1 MAHVFD
7 EEDAGITTITEA
19 VIRTV
24 AYADVFDF
32 PLRAGEIHRYL
43 VGPKVAASTINNLLS
58 NGHLVPAHLAH
69 QDEYFTL
76 PGRENIVQ
84 TRRQRAAAAAALWP
98 LTIRYGQ
105 LIARLPFVRMV
116 AVTGSLAVNNA
127 DAHADLDYL
136 IVTANDRVWLA
147 RAAIILLV
155 RLARRRH
162 RVELC
167 PNFVVSERALTFP
180 QTLYNAREIAQMV
193 PLAGM
198 ETYAR
203 LRERNAWTA
212 SFLPN
217 ARGVPDAG
225 IPPLP
230 TNTHT
235 TRLTRLAEHLLASS
249 LGNALEKWEMRR
261 KIRKFSQLTTPG
273 SEANFTADWCK
284 GHFQDH
290 SQRIMNAYQQRIRE

>member
-116 AVTGSLAVNNA
+116 AVTGSLAVFGLA
-127 DAHADLDYL
+127 LALVAAGLTLQTWIGHRAAAP
-136 IVTANDRVWLA
+136 VTAVPVTA
-147 RAAIILLV
+147 SSAATPT
-155 RLARRRH
+155 RPTRTRRPNRGRTPSRH
-162 RVELC
+162 R
-167 PNFVVSERALTFP
+167 
-180 QTLYNAREIAQMV
+180 
-193 PLAGM
+193 
-198 ETYAR
+198 
-203 LRERNAWTA
+203 
-212 SFLPN
+212 
-217 ARGVPDAG
+217 
-225 IPPLP
+225 
-230 TNTHT
+230 
-235 TRLTRLAEHLLASS
+235 
-249 LGNALEKWEMRR
+249 
-261 KIRKFSQLTTPG
+261 
-273 SEANFTADWCK
+273 
-284 GHFQDH
+284 
-290 SQRIMNAYQQRIRE
+290 